1 MVISSSNLMGDF
13 YFFFIFAFVKFSTM
27 IKDYFNKQEKQLK
40 RNNTNCLKAI
50 HIILAVFS
58 EKRAPEIQA
67 C

>member
-1 MVISSSNLMGDF
+1 
-13 YFFFIFAFVKFSTM
+13 M

-58 EKRAPEIQA
+58 EKRAQEIQA